1 MVKVA
6 KVTSNSKTRGRP
18 PGQGSTRM
26 RENILDAAEDLFA
39 RQGFAATSLREVAEV
54 VGANP
59 AMVHYY
65 FGSKEA
71 LLRQVLE
78 RISEPLAATLAEMK
92 SAGHVRS
99 ENLVGLLLTA
109 LKRNPNMPL
118 LMVREV
124 MLPGGAMRDHF
135 LAAIAPRL
143 GGAFPGILAGEQE
156 QGRLAADLDPNII
169 SLLLLSLSIFP
180 FIARNVAEQGLD
192 ISYDDEGLS
201 KLGQHISRLLERGIL
216 S

>member
-1 MVKVA
+1 MVEVA
-6 KVTSNSKTRGRP
+6 NKNKTRGRP
-18 PGQGSTRM
+18 PGQGSTRV

-65 FGSKEA
+65 FGNKEA
-71 LLRQVLE
+71 LLQRVIE
-78 RISEPLAATLAEMK
+78 RITEPLAASLADMK
-92 SAGHVRS
+92 AAGQVHS
-99 ENLVGLLLTA
+99 ENLVSLLLSA
-109 LKRNPNMPL
+109 LKTNPNMPL

-124 MLPGGAMRDHF
+124 MLPGGTMRDHF

-156 QGRLAADLDPNII
+156 QGRVAKDLDPNII

-180 FIARNVAEQGLD
+180 FIARSVAEQGLD
-192 ISYDDEGLS
+192 VSYDDKGLS
-201 KLGQHISRLLERGIL
+201 ELERHISRLLEGGIL

>member
-1 MVKVA
+1 MNEVA
-6 KVTSNSKTRGRP
+6 NKKTRGRP
-18 PGQGSTRM
+18 PRQDSTRM

-39 RQGFAATSLREVAEV
+39 HQGFAATSLREVAEV

-71 LLRQVLE
+71 LLRQAIE
-78 RISEPLAATLAEMK
+78 RVTEPLAASLAEMK
-92 SAGHVRS
+92 AAGEVRS
-99 ENLVGLLLTA
+99 ENLVKLLLTA
-109 LKRNPNMPL
+109 LKNNPNMPL

-124 MLPGGAMRDHF
+124 MLPGGTMRDHF
-135 LAAIAPRL
+135 LADIAPRL
-143 GGAFPGILAGEQE
+143 GGAFPVILAGEQE
-156 QGRLAADLDPNII
+156 QGRIATDLDPNII

-180 FIARNVAEQGLD
+180 FIARSVAEQGLD
-192 ISYDDEGLS
+192 VAYDDEGLS
-201 KLGQHISRLLERGIL
+201 VLERHISRLLEGGIR

>member
-1 MVKVA
+1 MSKA
-6 KVTSNSKTRGRP
+6 ANNKTRGRP
-18 PGQGSTRM
+18 PGQGSTLM
-26 RENILDAAEDLFA
+26 REDILDAAEDLFA

-71 LLRQVLE
+71 LLRQVVE
-78 RISEPLAATLAEMK
+78 RITEPLAASLAEMK
-92 SAGHVRS
+92 AAGQVRS
-99 ENLVGLLLTA
+99 EDLVRLLFSA
-109 LKRNPNMPL
+109 LKMNPNMPL

-124 MLPGGAMRDHF
+124 MLPGGTMRDHF
-135 LAAIAPRL
+135 LAEIAPRL

-156 QGRLAADLDPNII
+156 QGRIATDLDPNII

-180 FIARNVAEQGLD
+180 FIARNIAKQGLD
-192 ISYDDEGLS
+192 ISYDDKGLAE
-201 KLGQHISRLLERGIL
+201 LERHISRLLEGGVRP
-216 S
+216 